1 MSEKKQY
8 HFVVSYDAEMGQF
21 EMDYDSL
28 TTRFRDGESIWNR
41 ETEEWERVVDELW
54 EDDNSTYNRAG
65 DALAD
70 VIRTLQAFPLKGSK
84 NV

>member
-1 MSEKKQY
+1 MTEKKQY
-8 HFVVSYDAEMGQF
+8 HFVVMYNAETGEF

-28 TTRFRDGESIWNR
+28 STRFHDGESIYNA
-41 ETEEWERVVDELW
+41 ETEEWERVTDDIW
-54 EDDNSTYNRAG
+54 ENDNSTYNRAG

-70 VIRTLQAFPLKGSK
+70 SIRTLEALPLREGK